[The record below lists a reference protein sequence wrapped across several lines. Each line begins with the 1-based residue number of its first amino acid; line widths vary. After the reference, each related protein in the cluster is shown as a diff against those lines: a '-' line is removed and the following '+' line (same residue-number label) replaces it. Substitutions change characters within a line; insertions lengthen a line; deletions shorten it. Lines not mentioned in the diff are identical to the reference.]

1 MADLRAAMA
10 VERTTTFRFAEA
22 INAFDGD
29 DDWAD
34 KYGAFVA
41 NLHDK
46 ARALATTLSPAARLQ
61 AYLAL
66 LSNAN
71 TFVVLHGL
79 HRWVT
84 VLPSR
89 SVNEGKLV
97 AFEGETLGED
107 SREPPDLLRFNGE
120 ENDLFKLLSL
130 AKIDLA
136 QVTKFYDGSFPH
148 RDHKWFD
155 KATFNEVEGVRLGR
169 LIPIPTAWA
178 ALFLD
183 YPNVGT
189 ALSQVQALISLVA
202 INKLENFKLLA
213 YSMAYASC
221 LLPDSPD
228 PTSVLELDWKRLLH
242 IKRNIMWRIEAW
254 QSGKQTSSDTEFD
267 EGESSDERKAPPEN
281 VNPFLA
287 TFGGDRQPRI

>member
-1 MADLRAAMA
+1 M
-10 VERTTTFRFAEA
+10 
-22 INAFDGD
+22 
-29 DDWAD
+29 
-34 KYGAFVA
+34 
-41 NLHDK
+41 
-46 ARALATTLSPAARLQ
+46 LSLAARSQ

-66 LSNAN
+66 LPNAN

-84 VLPSR
+84 IPPSW

-120 ENDLFKLLSL
+120 ESNLFKLLSL

-148 RDHKWFD
+148 RNHKWFD
-155 KATFNEVEGVRLGR
+155 EATFNEVEGVRLGR

-183 YPNVGT
+183 YLNVGT
-189 ALSQVQALISLVA
+189 TLRRVQALISLVA
-202 INKLENFKLLA
+202 IDKLENFKLLA

-221 LLPDSPD
+221 LLPNSPD
-228 PTSVLELDWKRLLH
+228 PTSVLELDW
-242 IKRNIMWRIEAW
+242 MWRIKAW
-254 QSGKQTSSDTEFD
+254 QSGKRTSSDTEFD
-267 EGESSDERKAPPEN
+267 EGESSDERKALPEN
-281 VNPFLA
+281 IDPFLA
-287 TFGGDRQPRI
+287 TFGGERQPRILFPGVHNRQSLSMGGSPYGARA